1 MVLNIKDFPEIE
13 KKIAGA
19 ETPEELHQYLQTYTG
34 PGVGTMYDEDTKK
47 IVIADGW
54 APDVDGNV
62 LNILENTG
70 PATGKVLKD
79 GVITPV

>member
-1 MVLNIKDFPEIE
+1 
-13 KKIAGA
+13 
-19 ETPEELHQYLQTYTG
+19 
-34 PGVGTMYDEDTKK
+34 MYDEDTKK

-70 PATGKVLKD
+70 PAAGKVLKD